1 MNRKH
6 PAQNSTSHYSK
17 NSSTSSFTQ
26 RLPSSKAGDSK
37 NYLSL
42 DSQGDRRISNE
53 SEAMSDSSAAIQQ
66 AKATKRRGAV
76 SAEVYTEEDAANYEK
91 IVIPKDYKTTQALNK
106 AISKNIL
113 FKHLDEGEKSDI
125 FDAMFMKTVPAESTV
140 IKQGEEGDNFYVID
154 SGTVEVIVDDK
165 AMSQISA
172 GGSFGELALIY
183 GTPRQATIRTHEP
196 VVLWGLD
203 RNSYRRILMGST
215 IKRRKMYEQF
225 LSKVDIFES
234 LDKWELLTVADAL
247 ETCQFEDNQEIVK
260 QDENGD
266 DFYII
271 VEGKALVKQTP
282 SGGDPNQSQQEVGS
296 LTTGN
301 YFGEIALLL
310 DRPRAAT
317 VVAQGTLKC
326 VKLDRERFE
335 RVLGPLKEILKRNI
349 DKYRSYVQLY
359 V

>member
-1 MNRKH
+1 
-6 PAQNSTSHYSK
+6 
-17 NSSTSSFTQ
+17 
-26 RLPSSKAGDSK
+26 
-37 NYLSL
+37 
-42 DSQGDRRISNE
+42 
-53 SEAMSDSSAAIQQ
+53 MSDSSAMNAQ
-66 AKATKRRGAV
+66 AKAGKRRGAV

-91 IVIPKDYKTTQALNK
+91 VVIPKDYKTTQALNK

-113 FKHLDEGEKSDI
+113 FKHLDENERSDI
-125 FDAMFMKTVPAESTV
+125 FNAMFMTNYHAESEI

-154 SGTVEVIVDDK
+154 SGSVDVIVDNK
-165 AMSQISA
+165 QVSQISA

-183 GTPRQATIRTHEP
+183 GTPRQATIRAHDE
-196 VVLWGLD
+196 VVVWGLD

-215 IKRRKMYEQF
+215 IKRRKMYETF

-234 LDKWELLTVADAL
+234 LDKFELLTVADAL
-247 ETCQFEDNQEIVK
+247 ETCQFENDEEIVR
-260 QDENGD
+260 QDETGD
-266 DFYII
+266 NFYII
-271 VEGKALVKQTP
+271 TEGKALVKQR
-282 SGGDPNQSQQEVGS
+282 PNDSTEEPQNVGS
-296 LTTGN
+296 LTAGN